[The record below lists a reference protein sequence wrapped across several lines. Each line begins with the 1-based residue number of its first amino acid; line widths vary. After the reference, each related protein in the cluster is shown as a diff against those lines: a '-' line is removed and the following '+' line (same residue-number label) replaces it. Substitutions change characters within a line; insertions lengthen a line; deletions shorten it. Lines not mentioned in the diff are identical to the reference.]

1 LEKAR
6 ALGDYLLVGV
16 YNDGVCNHYRGGSH
30 PVLNLNERVLSVLAC
45 KWVDDVILD
54 PPYFL
59 TQEMIAA
66 LSISVVVAGRV
77 TESIEREGSNKD
89 SGGVNSNGSRQH
101 RSNSN
106 SSSEGNNVYAAAAD
120 AGILKVVDSGSTLTM
135 SQVLSRIKT
144 NAERLEAKVIKRKF
158 QRTKVSQTKKSV
170 DFFGLYFACRVH
182 PHNIPFVFYAR
193 IARIISR
200 MKVTMFLITLSASC
214 MYDDS

>member
-1 LEKAR
+1 
-6 ALGDYLLVGV
+6 
-16 YNDGVCNHYRGGSH
+16 
-30 PVLNLNERVLSVLAC
+30 
-45 KWVDDVILD
+45 
-54 PPYFL
+54 
-59 TQEMIAA
+59 
-66 LSISVVVAGRV
+66 
-77 TESIEREGSNKD
+77 
-89 SGGVNSNGSRQH
+89 
-101 RSNSN
+101 
-106 SSSEGNNVYAAAAD
+106 
-120 AGILKVVDSGSTLTM
+120 M

>member
-1 LEKAR
+1 MPFCGAPSAGHASILEKAR

-77 TESIEREGSNKD
+77 TESIEREGSTNTAG
-89 SGGVNSNGSRQH
+89 SGVNGKGSRQH
-101 RSNSN
+101 RSNSY
-106 SSSEGNNVYAAAAD
+106 SEGNKVYAAAAD
-120 AGILKVVDSGSTLTM
+120 AGILKIVDSGSTLTM
-135 SQVLSRIKT
+135 SQVLGRIKT
-144 NAERLEAKVIKRKF
+144 NAERLEAKVIGERER
-158 QRTKVSQTKKSV
+158 Q
-170 DFFGLYFACRVH
+170 A
-182 PHNIPFVFYAR
+182 
-193 IARIISR
+193 
-200 MKVTMFLITLSASC
+200 
-214 MYDDS
+214 